1 MKKILALIMLFTLC
15 VYIYSEPHLADEK
28 LPAGPKPK
36 DRPSVALV
44 LAGGGAKGFAHL
56 PVIEL
61 IEKMDIPIDMIVG
74 TSIGSIIGGLYSAGY
89 TTSEIDK
96 SFQNVDWTPIFA
108 DTAFSPYENT
118 LMEHSLF
125 KNLITLNLGL
135 DLSLKLGKGVSNG
148 QKIYEMIKERTLK
161 YPSDM
166 DFNKLPVPFR
176 AVVCDMLT
184 GEALVLD
191 EGDLAEAIRASMSL
205 PSVFEP
211 MEIDGKYYMDGGI
224 RYNLA
229 INVAKN
235 MGYDIIIAIDI
246 SQKVR
251 DDPDVFSSNPA
262 IAMLN
267 TITIAQYT
275 ATQSM
280 YKDADLVILPEL
292 ADFGTLDFK
301 KSSLIY
307 EEGKKTVTKY
317 TQALED
323 IRKKIYPKDYDSS
336 GKRISKY
343 KILPEYSEY
352 DSKPLPVIS
361 SINTE
366 GLFPVD
372 QKYIKLQSEKI
383 KGIEFTPQV
392 FSDFMESLKLTGNY
406 KSIKARIYST
416 DSGTELFLKMTQE
429 ESKSAKLCLDI
440 DYTQVISTRTTS
452 MLDFS
457 LGVQY
462 RGLTGRGSVI
472 SMRAKSVND
481 FGLSL
486 YYLQPINTNLFC
498 DLNLNLE
505 DRRYPQLP
513 FGSLPKDM
521 SEYNSFKEFNAVLS
535 LGARTDT
542 GRTIRLGG
550 FYKYISSRDL
560 PEINYF
566 KEYFIEPYETAYE
579 IGNND
584 KLELLQSLFEEYYE
598 TTSNAKSSGIFVNYE
613 INRLDSQ
620 LFPHKGV
627 SYNLNAKYAF
637 SFDENWNSKPHMLI
651 LTSQGKSVIPFGR
664 HVSMNSTTLIGTDI
678 FGNMASSPASMFAE
692 GFTNFNRIYFPQIC
706 SPTTFGSCILASA
719 LTFQIEPWK
728 QLTILGGD
736 LILTLNGTVGNVTET
751 FTEMIPSD
759 SEENETN
766 PILWTGGAGIALK
779 IKSAY
784 SIYIRF
790 GAASTMQKSVT
801 PFFSLDIGSINF

>member
-1 MKKILALIMLFTLC
+1 MKKNFFIILLSLFC
-15 VYIYSEPHLADEK
+15 IYIYSEPRSADGK

-89 TTSEIDK
+89 TPSEIDR

-108 DTAFSPYENT
+108 DAAFSPYENT

-125 KNLITLNLGL
+125 RNLITLNLGL

-161 YPSDM
+161 YPSNM
-166 DFNKLPVPFR
+166 DFNRLPVPFR

-251 DDPDVFSSNPA
+251 NDPDVFSSNPA

-323 IRKKIYPKDYDSS
+323 IRKKIYPKDYDAD

-343 KILPEYSEY
+343 KVLPEYSEY
-352 DSKPLPVIS
+352 DFKSLPVIS
-361 SINTE
+361 SIKTE

-372 QKYIKLQSEKI
+372 QKYINAQSEKI
-383 KGIEFTPQV
+383 KGKEFTPSV
-392 FSDFMESLKLTGNY
+392 FTDFMESLKLTGNY
-406 KSIKARIYST
+406 KSIKARIYPAEDGS
-416 DSGTELFLKMTQE
+416 ELLLKMTQE

-440 DYTQVISTRTTS
+440 DYTQVVSTRTTA
-452 MLDFS
+452 MLDFI

-462 RGLTGRGSVI
+462 RGLTGRGSII
-472 SMRAKSVND
+472 SLRAKSVND

-498 DLNLNLE
+498 DCNVNLE

-513 FGSLPKDM
+513 FGSLPKDL
-521 SEYNSFKEFNAVLS
+521 SEYNSFKEFNGS
-535 LGARTDT
+535 ISIGARTDT
-542 GRTIRLGG
+542 GRIVRLGG
-550 FYKYISSRDL
+550 YYKYISSRDL
-560 PEINYF
+560 PEINFF
-566 KEYFIEPYETAYE
+566 KERFLEPYETAY
-579 IGNND
+579 
-584 KLELLQSLFEEYYE
+584 KLENKDREDLLQALFEEYYE
-598 TTSNAKSSGIFVNYE
+598 TSSNAKSLGIFVSYE

-620 LFPHKGV
+620 IFAHKGI
-627 SYNLNAKYAF
+627 NFNINARYAF
-637 SFDENWNSKPHMLI
+637 TFDENWNSQPNMLI
-651 LTSQGKSVIPFGR
+651 LTAQGKSVIPFGR
-664 HVSMNSTTLIGTDI
+664 HVSMNSSTCIGTDV
-678 FGNMASSPASMFAE
+678 FGNMASSTASMFAE
-692 GFTNFNRIYFPQIC
+692 GFTNFSRIYFPQVC

-736 LILTLNGTVGNVTET
+736 LILTLNGSVGNVTET

-759 SEENETN
+759 SEENEIN

-779 IKSAY
+779 IKSAF
-784 SIYIRF
+784 SIYLRF
-790 GAASTMQKSVT
+790 GAASTMEKSVT
-801 PFFSLDIGSINF
+801 PFFSMDIGSINF